1 MGKAPSDRFP
11 NPRAEDDIPGDYG
24 LWSLVFQREKASRR
38 LWDRLYCFGFP
49 LKKREEFSLCFVF
62 YPYDPIGLGAT

>member
-11 NPRAEDDIPGDYG
+11 NPRAGDDIPGDYG

-38 LWDRLYCFGFP
+38 LWDRLDCFGFP
-49 LKKREEFSLCFVF
+49 LKKREKNSRSVLFSI
-62 YPYDPIGLGAT
+62 PMIQ